1 MKLSFIVV
9 AHNVKQYVGGCLS
22 SIQNALGD
30 IRSSVSE
37 AELIVVDRASTDG
50 TAVEARAAGADA
62 VVDVPFNA
70 GWAVAANKGVEKAS
84 GDLLVFVAPET
95 VLQPGGLPRL
105 LAYLDT
111 NPSCAVAGGAVVS
124 TSGAMLKGA
133 QRLPGF
139 VSTVTG
145 ASGLAA
151 AFPKTVLNWAQYGAC
166 NLQSATVVEA
176 VSFAYAAIKADTLK
190 AFGGFDARFFD
201 DFAGADLC
209 YQISRSM
216 PRPTIA
222 FVPQARAQVQGESA
236 LACECSMV
244 ALGHKEVV
252 RHRVRG
258 EALYMWK
265 NGGMI
270 FSIVNAASA
279 IACQCFR
286 YVYNV
291 VPGIRCNKVR
301 AHSGVVLGETCKACL
316 DTQLG
321 SQYPATPW

>member
-1 MKLSFIVV
+1 MKLSFIIV

-30 IRSSVSE
+30 IRSSISE

-50 TAVEARAAGADA
+50 TASEARAAGADA
-62 VVDVPFNA
+62 VLDVAFDA

-95 VLQPGGLPRL
+95 ALQAGSLPRL
-105 LAYLDT
+105 LEYLDT
-111 NPSCAVAGGAVVS
+111 NPSCAIAGGAVVS

-133 QRLPGF
+133 QRLPGI

-151 AFPKTVLNWAQYGAC
+151 AFPTTVLNWAQYGAC
-166 NLQSATVVEA
+166 NLQSASTVEA
-176 VSFAYAAIKADTLK
+176 VSFAYAAINVETLK

-222 FVPQARAQVQGESA
+222 FVPQARAQVQGEGA
-236 LACECSMV
+236 LACETDMV
-244 ALGHKEVV
+244 ELGHKDVV
-252 RHRVRG
+252 RHRVRS

-270 FSIVNAASA
+270 FSSVNAACA
-279 IACQCFR
+279 IACQCGR
-286 YVYNV
+286 YIYNV
-291 VPGIRCNKVR
+291 LPVVGSAKVR
-301 AHSGVVLGETCKACL
+301 AHSGVVLGESCKACL
-316 DTQLG
+316 DTQMG